1 MPERTLLHNWK
12 DLPNW
17 HEASKDGFP
26 LYRVTN
32 DTFKDKVINGNTIH
46 IIFIVLMLKSVIRI

>member
-1 MPERTLLHNWK
+1 MPESTLLHNWK

-46 IIFIVLMLKSVIRI
+46 IIFIVLMLNL

>member
-1 MPERTLLHNWK
+1 MAEITLQHDWK

-17 HEASKDGFP
+17 HMASKDGFP

-32 DTFKDKVINGNTIH
+32 DTFMDKVRKGGNTIL
-46 IIFIVLMLKSVIRI
+46 IIFIVLML